1 MLTKHW
7 QVTKVHQWSLWCP
20 SFFLSQIIW
29 LVSNTSLFLNPD
41 MCFLWSSSNIEYK
54 WPWISKY
61 CNFNDLLFI
70 KTHSTFL
77 WCCST
82 NSWMDSTNL
91 STGIFLPASPFK
103 RLLRHSYS
111 VRNYFDELPIDEAAR
126 AYFIMDFC
134 SFCVPCIL
142 KINCIVPI
150 LFYVIYIPKYH
161 TKTLN
166 LPQNRLYFQR
176 PQSFL

>member
-1 MLTKHW
+1 MFFVIFW
-7 QVTKVHQWSLWCP
+7 QYRIQMTLDFKILQLQWPLIYQNPFHISLV
-20 SFFLSQIIW
+20 L
-29 LVSNTSLFLNPD
+29 
-41 MCFLWSSSNIEYK
+41 
-54 WPWISKY
+54 
-61 CNFNDLLFI
+61 
-70 KTHSTFL
+70 
-77 WCCST
+77 ST

-142 KINCIVPI
+142 KTNCIVPI